1 MLISPAFGNTRPLY
15 AISAKDSDSRMTE
28 VDISNGKFNF
38 NGEFFKPQIE
48 TESVGSH
55 TVGKNLYSNMSLNG
69 IVKNIPFRATGYYK
83 NKELK
88 SISLT
93 IESEYLKANYHPPKD
108 IDFRDYLTPYVDY
121 WKQLTEELINEMLK
135 SKKRNF
141 SWGKVQVKVDPR
153 NPTVYCE
160 IKYY

>member
-1 MLISPAFGNTRPLY
+1 
-15 AISAKDSDSRMTE
+15 
-28 VDISNGKFNF
+28 
-38 NGEFFKPQIE
+38 
-48 TESVGSH
+48 
-55 TVGKNLYSNMSLNG
+55 MSLNG

-141 SWGKVQVKVDPR
+141 SWGKVQVKVGPKK
-153 NPTVYCE
+153 PYSVL
-160 IKYY
+160 